1 MAYKN
6 LKKLREQIGMTQEE
20 FGKSLG
26 LAKSTYNNYETGERE
41 PKSDFW
47 ITAAQKYGVT
57 IDYLMGFSDDPHLT
71 ADHIQNTP
79 APSEDSTGV
88 TVSKADVERFLV
100 DSGFIQPGEDLSDRD
115 LHFLFSIGE
124 VIRAWFTERGK

>member
-79 APSEDSTGV
+79 APSEDSTRATQEDV
-88 TVSKADVERFLV
+88 MKAFISSGLVPANKDLTQDDVRILKIII
-100 DSGFIQPGEDLSDRD
+100 DAIDG
-115 LHFLFSIGE
+115 
-124 VIRAWFTERGK
+124 WFAK